1 VARVSVQEVTC
12 RSALNRVQGMPF
24 KWSLNPYRG
33 CAHGCHY
40 CYARATH
47 RYLNLNSDAGFS
59 TALLAK
65 TNIAEVL
72 RRELSARG
80 WRRESISLG
89 TATDPYQPI
98 EGRYRLS
105 RACLEAALDFRTP
118 ISIVSKGTLVL
129 RDADVLE
136 DLAARGLATVC
147 ISVPTVDAVAARLT
161 EPGTPPPAQRLSVVE
176 RLAARGIR
184 AGVMMAPLL
193 PGITADE
200 AHVAA
205 TVRAAAEH
213 GARFLWCGLLHL
225 DAGVRAHYLDFLRA
239 TFPELVDGHLR
250 LYHGKYAPE
259 PYARRVAERAAR
271 HKDEHAVGER
281 YDVPR
286 EAPRQ
291 LALL

>member
-1 VARVSVQEVTC
+1 MARVSVQEIAC

-47 RYLNLNSDAGFS
+47 RYLSVNSDAGFS
-59 TALLAK
+59 SALFAK
-65 TNIAEVL
+65 TNIAAVL
-72 RRELSARG
+72 RRELSARS

-105 RACLEAALDFRTP
+105 RGCLEAAHAFRTP
-118 ISIVSKGTLVL
+118 VAIVTKGTLVL

-136 DLAARGLATVC
+136 ALAARGHATVC
-147 ISVPTVDAVAARLT
+147 ISVPTVDVEAARLT
-161 EPGTPPPAQRLSVVE
+161 EPGTPPPAQRLKVVE

-200 AHVAA
+200 AHVSA
-205 TVRAAAEH
+205 TVQAAVEH
-213 GARFLWCGLLHL
+213 GACFLWTGLLHL
-225 DAGVRAHYLDFLRA
+225 DAGVRTHYLDFLRA
-239 TFPELVDGHLR
+239 SFPDLLDGYAR
-250 LYHGKYAPE
+250 LYRGKYATE
-259 PYARRVAERAAR
+259 AYTRRVAERASR
-271 HKDEHAVGER
+271 YKDAHGLGER
-281 YDVPR
+281 YAAPR
-286 EAPRQ
+286 EEPRQ